1 MFLVNHL
8 INLELGGG
16 SKMENYT
23 CLLHTVNNEFEFPKK
38 EKKKL
43 LPISYYFQ
51 SRFTSNNLQALNF
64 GTQKED

>member
-38 EKKKL
+38 EKKNSCLSVIIFNPDLHPTIYKH
-43 LPISYYFQ
+43 
-51 SRFTSNNLQALNF
+51 
-64 GTQKED
+64 

>member
-38 EKKKL
+38 EKRKNSCLSVIIFNPDLHPTIYKH
-43 LPISYYFQ
+43 
-51 SRFTSNNLQALNF
+51 
-64 GTQKED
+64 